1 MEVST
6 VLWMLLAL
14 VVALGITWFQY
25 FYKSTQRSRTIKL
38 LFVLRFLAVFGILL
52 LLINPKVIKNQYQTE
67 KTPLIIAVDN
77 SRSIKEHNQTET
89 ALSVKNLLLNN
100 KDLSEKYDLQTF
112 RFDAES
118 QMVNE
123 FDFNGNQTRI
133 DLLAKNLKN
142 IYRNKSYPIVLLSD
156 GNQTSGA
163 DYLYSFENEVYPIVL
178 GDTLTH
184 LDLRINQLNVNKY
197 AFHKNKFPVE
207 IFLGYTGDKNI
218 ETTFTIE
225 RGNQILHKEKV
236 NFSKDKKSTVIN
248 VLLEADKIGVQVYKA
263 VILSGESE
271 KNQYNNVKNFA
282 VEIIDQRTEVAII
295 SDLNHPDL
303 GVIKR
308 SIESNEQNK
317 VSVFSTKNTP
327 SMAEYDVVI
336 LYQPTATFQNVFTQ
350 LNQTQKNYFLLTGKH
365 TDFNFLNSNQ
375 DVFSFR
381 GSNQKEDYTAS
392 YKSGFS
398 NFAQENI
405 GFENF
410 PPLENPY
417 GNLEIKQG
425 ITALLESKIRNINTQ
440 KPLLFF
446 NENQQHRT
454 AYLLGENLWK
464 WRLHHYST
472 NENFEDFDIFINKII
487 QFLASDNKRKS
498 LVVTHENFY
507 NSGENIE
514 ISAQYFNK
522 NYEFDQNA
530 RLSISVKNKLTHQS
544 KTYDLLKSHNYYKV
558 NLSGLEA
565 GEYDFSVKELSS
577 NTAYSGSFE
586 IIDFDIEKQHTN
598 ADWQKL
604 SLLAQNTNGKTY
616 FSDQTDD
623 LIENLLQNEKYKPI
637 EKQQTKKLP
646 LIDFWTLLCL
656 IVALFGLEWFIRKY
670 NGLL

>member
-1 MEVST
+1 MELST
-6 VLWMLLAL
+6 VLWIILSLF
-14 VVALGITWFQY
+14 VALGVTWFQY
-25 FYKSTQRSRTIKL
+25 FYKTSHRSKVYKL

-52 LLINPKVIKNQYQTE
+52 LLINPKIIKNQYQTE
-67 KTPLIIAVDN
+67 KTPLVIAVDN
-77 SRSIKEHNQTET
+77 SRSIKEFNQDET
-89 ALSVKNLLLNN
+89 ALSIKNALQSNDKLG
-100 KDLSEKYDLQTF
+100 EKYDIQLF
-112 RFDAES
+112 GFDSES
-118 QMVNE
+118 KLSE
-123 FDFNGNQTRI
+123 TFDFGGNQTRI

-142 IYRNKSYPIVLLSD
+142 IYRNKAYPVVLLTD
-156 GNQTSGA
+156 GNQTSGG
-163 DYLYSFENEVYPIVL
+163 DYLYSFENEVFPVVL

-184 LDLRINQLNVNKY
+184 FDLKINQLNANKY

-207 IFLGYTGDKNI
+207 VFLGYSGDK
-218 ETTFTIE
+218 TIE
-225 RGNQILHKEKV
+225 AEFAIQRNNQVIHKEKIT
-236 NFSKDKKSTVIN
+236 FSENKKSVVVN

-263 VILSGESE
+263 VILSGEAE
-271 KNQYNNVKNFA
+271 KNSYNNIKNFA
-282 VEIIDQRTEVAII
+282 VEIIDQKTEIAII
-295 SDLNHPDL
+295 SDINHPDL
-303 GVIKR
+303 GALRR
-308 SIESNEQNK
+308 SIETNEQNK

-327 SMAEYDVVI
+327 SLTEYDVVI
-336 LYQPTATFQNVFTQ
+336 LYQPTGLFQQVFSQ
-350 LNQTQKNYFLLTGKH
+350 LHTAQKNYFLITGKH

-375 DVFSFR
+375 EVFTFKAST
-381 GSNQKEDYTAS
+381 QKEDYTAA

-425 ITALLESKIRNINTQ
+425 ITALLEAKIRNINTQ

-446 NENQQHRT
+446 SENGQHRT
-454 AYLLGENLWK
+454 AYLLGENIWK
-464 WRLHHYST
+464 WRLQHFSD
-472 NENFEDFDIFINKII
+472 NENFEDFDVFVNKTI

-530 RLSISVKNKLTHQS
+530 RLSISVKNKLTNQS

-565 GEYDFSVKELSS
+565 GEYAFSVKELSS
-577 NTAYSGSFE
+577 NTAYSGNFE

-598 ADWQKL
+598 ADWKKL

-616 FSDQTDD
+616 FSEQTNQLIDD
-623 LIENLLQNEKYKPI
+623 LLQNEKYQPI

-656 IVALFGLEWFIRKY
+656 IAALFGLEWFIRKY